1 MKSNEPYQLHAFE
14 HTPPLTVQRTLE
26 NRIGKLSMLPAIAIE
41 AIRLTE
47 KGDCTVSEFSD
58 LIRRDMALATK
69 ILSYANKAI
78 YSHGRKVD
86 SLEHA
91 VVRLGF
97 LKCRN
102 LIITCSTACLM
113 KKLQIEDE
121 WVKDVLW
128 RHSFTT
134 ATACT
139 VVNRSLSLGFHGEE
153 FVCGLLHD
161 FGRLLM
167 AIVCEQF
174 SAVDSLDFDEGPDT
188 LEHEQTITGT
198 NHCQLGAWFAKNAG
212 LPENLVEAIL
222 WHHNPNVALPCRRL
236 VALTNAADHLANF
249 IQRGADFSTY
259 DSEDNAG
266 VIALCEITN
275 VNVTQ
280 IFSLFSEKMLEEISL
295 QVENESFA

>member
-1 MKSNEPYQLHAFE
+1 
-14 HTPPLTVQRTLE
+14 
-26 NRIGKLSMLPAIAIE
+26 MLPAIAIE

-47 KGDCTVSEFSD
+47 KGDCTVSEFSE

-102 LIITCSTACLM
+102 LVITCSTASLM
-113 KKLQIEDE
+113 KKLQMEDE

-134 ATACT
+134 ATAAT
-139 VVNRSLSLGFHGEE
+139 VINRSLCLGFHGEE

-167 AIVCEQF
+167 ALVCENF
-174 SAVDSLDFDEGPDT
+174 SVVDSLDFDEGPGV

-198 NHCQLGAWFAKNAG
+198 NHCQLGAWYAKNAG
-212 LPENLVEAIL
+212 LPCNLVEAIL
-222 WHHNPNVALPCRRL
+222 WHHNPNVSLPCRRL
-236 VALTNAADHLANF
+236 VALTNAADHIANF
-249 IQRGADFSTY
+249 IQRSDDFSTY

-266 VIALCEITN
+266 VIALCDIMN
-275 VNVTQ
+275 MNINQ
-280 IFSLFSEKMLEEISL
+280 IFSLFSETMLEEISL